1 MSDYDE
7 IQARLARENAMI
19 WVGEV
24 ERLHNKVI
32 KQAATIAALE
42 LRLSDQHA
50 TIVRDAATI
59 EQLRGKLTSINRML
73 SPGSRTMDELMRDMG
88 YACDCAR
95 AALNPQPKESA

>member
-32 KQAATIAALE
+32 KQAATIA
-42 LRLSDQHA
+42 RLLKHIHLAEHKVDQYSESM
-50 TIVRDAATI
+50 V
-59 EQLRGKLTSINRML
+59 
-73 SPGSRTMDELMRDMG
+73 
-88 YACDCAR
+88 
-95 AALNPQPKESA
+95 QPKESA